1 MVDPR
6 LFGRVLRDVCLAAQL
21 APAPRSLRLDVS
33 TRAPWAELRVVR
45 DGDPLDA
52 AVLRA
57 LFEPFDGN
65 GEDSGVAIGLYL
77 ARALTVAHGGTV
89 GVDQDDRGTEIWVRI
104 PAGQREVRRGRS
116 PPAPRGGLSRS
127 RPGDHRS
134 RTLGG

>member
-1 MVDPR
+1 VDPS

-21 APAPRSLRLDVS
+21 GPAPRSVRLEVS
-33 TRAPWAELRVVR
+33 TRGPWAELRVVR

-104 PAGQREVRRGRS
+104 PAGQREAGEVGHPRR
-116 PPAPRGGLSRS
+116 PEE
-127 RPGDHRS
+127 D
-134 RTLGG
+134 